1 MVDQNSQFY
10 AILTNVGAAKQA
22 NADALGIPWKITQ
35 MGVGDANGTDPTPN
49 ATQTSLINEWRRAP
63 LNQLKVDDKN
73 SAIIVAEQVIPAD
86 VGGKWIREIALYDA
100 DGDMVAVANC
110 APTYKPL
117 LSQGSGRTQVVRM
130 NLIVSSASNVQLKID
145 PAVVLATRDYVD
157 SRITE
162 ELSKLDIKQ
171 SVRVATS
178 VNLSLAGLQ
187 TVDGVALVAGDRVL
201 VKSQT
206 AAKENGLYVA
216 AVGTWPRASD
226 ADTSTKVTSGLIVVV
241 ELGEVLA
248 DTIWQLT
255 TDAPITL
262 GLTSLVFQ
270 NITDGFARLLS
281 PAFVGAP
288 TAPTPAQYDSS
299 SKLATTD
306 FVKRVGLEY
315 SSFGSVAV
323 NTVLTAIHVGG
334 LISASSSTPISITLP
349 PTLGVAQ
356 GATTTVVSAGSG
368 SVTVKAAAGDLI
380 YTASGVVGPIVLG
393 LGDSAEFIKL
403 AGQWRLSGGSSML
416 RYSQVLSEEGF
427 VTQAQFNSSQ
437 RLATT
442 EFVQRALGSFSG
454 AVSYGASITLTKSD
468 AGKIIRMAG
477 TGYTVKLPLISS
489 LVEGTTFAIQHSGTS
504 GTQSVVVQGDDVIDP
519 GAGLVTSLTLN
530 IGDTAILTRAAGNW
544 ALTGGSAA
552 LGYVDRPTMPQFD
565 SSRQLATTEFV
576 QREIGNYSGQKGVSG
591 AYTVVPAD
599 SGKVL
604 SLTGGGYTI
613 TLPSISSFAVGS
625 KIRFINFGTGAI
637 QVVGSGLI
645 GTMSIGITDSLEV
658 IATLGGWMLVGGSAL
673 LGSSSGFGASLNGTV
688 GYQKLPNGAI
698 EQWGVYVGAPSGSD
712 TVITLPVAMLAVPT
726 CIELTFANF
735 SGGENVGVSPVLQ
748 ARNSTPGSI
757 TVRNLFVGSSSFF
770 WKVRGR
776 V

>member
-35 MGVGDANGTDPTPN
+35 MGVGDANGVDPMPN

-145 PAVVLATRDYVD
+145 PSVVLATRDYVD
-157 SRITE
+157 SRISE
-162 ELSKLDIKQ
+162 EINKLDSKQ

-178 VNLSLAGLQ
+178 VNIALAGLQ
-187 TVDGVALVAGDRVL
+187 AIDGIQLVSGDRVL
-201 VKSQT
+201 VKSQ
-206 AAKENGLYVA
+206 AVPKDNGLYA
-216 AVGTWPRASD
+216 AAIGAWSRTSD
-226 ADTSTKVTSGLIVVV
+226 ADSSAKVTPGIVVAV
-241 ELGEVLA
+241 EQGATLA
-248 DTIWQLT
+248 DTIWQLI
-255 TDAPITL
+255 TDGPIIL
-262 GLTSLVFQ
+262 GSTALMFRD
-270 NITDGFARLLS
+270 ITDGFARLLS
-281 PAFVGAP
+281 PAFAGTP
-288 TAPTPAQYDSS
+288 TAPTPDQFDSG
-299 SKLATTD
+299 KRLVTTD
-306 FVKRVGLEY
+306 FAKRMGLEY
-315 SSFGSVAV
+315 SSFGSVA
-323 NTVLTAIHVGG
+323 TSTALTAVNIGG
-334 LISASSSTPISITLP
+334 LISASSIAPITVTLP
-349 PTLGVAQ
+349 STMGVAQ
-356 GATTTVVSAGSG
+356 GATIAVVSAGTG
-368 SVTVKAAAGDLI
+368 AVTVAAAAGGDI
-380 YTASGVVGPIVLG
+380 VYTSTGFAGPIVLG

-403 AGQWRLSGGSSML
+403 AGQWRLVGGSIML
-416 RYSQVLSEEGF
+416 RYSQVMKE
-427 VTQAQFNSSQ
+427 
-437 RLATT
+437 
-442 EFVQRALGSFSG
+442 GSF
-454 AVSYGASITLTKSD
+454 
-468 AGKIIRMAG
+468 
-477 TGYTVKLPLISS
+477 
-489 LVEGTTFAIQHSGTS
+489 TT
-504 GTQSVVVQGDDVIDP
+504 
-519 GAGLVTSLTLN
+519 
-530 IGDTAILTRAAGNW
+530 R
-544 ALTGGSAA
+544 
-552 LGYVDRPTMPQFD
+552 PQFD
-565 SSRQLATTEFV
+565 NTQCLATTEFV

-591 AYTVVPAD
+591 AYTVVPTD

-625 KIRFINFGTGAI
+625 KIRFMNFGTGAI

-645 GTMSIGITDSLEV
+645 GTVSIGITDSLEV

-688 GYQKLPNGAI
+688 GYQKLPSGAI

-735 SGGENVGVSPVLQ
+735 SGGENVGVAPVLQ